1 MVKEVLVDFKYWPQ
15 GISSGFSLEIKVKN
29 PELQD
34 IKLTSKDGKRGF
46 GGF

>member
-1 MVKEVLVDFKYWPQ
+1 LQ
-15 GISSGFSLEIKVKN
+15 INVKN